1 MKPLELQKA
10 IKRKEI
16 APLYFLYG
24 DEPFLLE
31 KTVASLQEE
40 LLDPNLLHFNLTIF
54 YGSESTPQDIISS
67 AKTHPIAGGYR
78 MVVVKEADKLKSPW
92 KVFTSY
98 FSQPLASTCLVFCGE
113 KLPLKSQ
120 PLSTFK
126 KKGVPVRFYHP
137 YDREIPGWIRN
148 IAQTCNK
155 KVSGSAVSLLNTEL
169 ENDLQTIYK
178 EIEKLAAYVGDREV
192 IEVDDV
198 KEVVTVNRGVSVFK
212 LNDHIADKD
221 REGALY
227 VLKHLLGAG
236 EPPLKILT
244 MITRQTRLLVR
255 AKEMLEQG
263 LSQTEIGRKL
273 GIRDFYLKDF
283 IRRAQVV
290 SRPQGEKSIHLLFHS
305 DWKLKSSRVDK
316 RLVLEDLITGL
327 CVL

>member
-16 APLYFLYG
+16 APFYFLYG
-24 DEPFLLE
+24 DESFLLE
-31 KTVASLQEE
+31 KTVASLQEA
-40 LLDPNLLHFNLTIF
+40 LIDPNLTHFNLAVF
-54 YGSESTPQDIISS
+54 HGSESTPQDIISS
-67 AKTHPIAGGYR
+67 AKTHPLSGGYR
-78 MVVVKEADKLKSPW
+78 MVLVKEADKLKSPW
-92 KVFTSY
+92 KAFTPY
-98 FSQPLASTCLVFCGE
+98 FSQPPASTCLVFCGE
-113 KLPLKSQ
+113 KLPLKAQ
-120 PLSTFK
+120 PLSAFK

-155 KVSGSAVSLLNTEL
+155 KVSGSAAALLSTEL
-169 ENDLQTIYK
+169 

-212 LNDHIADKD
+212 LNDLVADKN
-221 REGALY
+221 REGALHA
-227 VLKHLLGAG
+227 LQRLLGAG

-244 MITRQTRLLVR
+244 MITRQIRLLVQ

-263 LSQTEIGRKL
+263 LSQTEIGKKL

-283 IRRAQVV
+283 IKRAQTV
-290 SRPQGEKSIHLLFHS
+290 SRTRGEKSIHLLFNS
-305 DWKLKSSRVDK
+305 DWKLKSY
-316 RLVLEDLITGL
+316 LFFW
-327 CVL
+327 

>member
-10 IKRKEI
+10 ITRKEI

-24 DEPFLLE
+24 DESFSLE
-31 KTVASLQEE
+31 KAVASLQEA
-40 LLDPNLLHFNLTIF
+40 LVDPNLTHFNLAVF
-54 YGSESTPQDIISS
+54 HGSESTPQDIISS
-67 AKTHPIAGGYR
+67 AKTHPLSGGYR

-92 KVFTSY
+92 KIFTPY

-113 KLPLKSQ
+113 KLPLKAQ
-120 PLSTFK
+120 PLSAFK

-155 KVSGSAVSLLNTEL
+155 KVSGSAASLLSTEL

-192 IEVDDV
+192 IEIDDV

-212 LNDHIADKD
+212 LNDLIADNN
-221 REGALY
+221 REGALHA
-227 VLKHLLGAG
+227 LKQLLGAG

-244 MITRQTRLLVR
+244 MITRQVRLLVQ
-255 AKEMLEQG
+255 AKEMLEEG
-263 LSQTEIGRKL
+263 LSQQEVGRKL
-273 GIRDFYLKDF
+273 GIRDFYLRDF
-283 IRRAQVV
+283 IKRAQTV
-290 SRPQGEKSIHLLFHS
+290 SRTGGEKSIHLLFHS
-305 DWKLKSSRVDK
+305 DWKLKSSWVDK
-316 RLVLEDLITGL
+316 RIVLEDLVTGL

>member
-54 YGSESTPQDIISS
+54 YGSESTPQDIISI

-137 YDREIPGWIRN
+137 YDREIPGWIKN

>member
-24 DEPFLLE
+24 DESFLLE

-290 SRPQGEKSIHLLFHS
+290 SRPQGEKSIHLLFRS

>member
-31 KTVASLQEE
+31 KTVASLQEK
-40 LLDPNLLHFNLTIF
+40 LLDPNLTHFNLTVF
-54 YGSESTPQDIISS
+54 HGSESTPQDIISS
-67 AKTHPIAGGYR
+67 AKTHPLAGNYR

-92 KVFTSY
+92 KAFTPY

-120 PLSTFK
+120 PLSAFK
-126 KKGVPVRFYHP
+126 KKGFPVRFYHP

-155 KVSGSAVSLLNTEL
+155 KVSGSAVALLSTEL

-178 EIEKLAAYVGDREV
+178 EIEKLAAYVGDREE
-192 IEVDDV
+192 IEIDDV

-227 VLKHLLGAG
+227 VLKHLLGTG

-244 MITRQTRLLVR
+244 MITRQIRLLVR

-263 LSQTEIGRKL
+263 LSQPEVGRNL

-283 IRRAQVV
+283 IKRAQVV
-290 SRPQGEKSIHLLFHS
+290 SRTQGEKSIHLLFHS
-305 DWKLKSSRVDK
+305 DRKLKSSRVDK
-316 RLVLEDLITGL
+316 KLVLENLITGL

>member
-24 DEPFLLE
+24 DESFLRE
-31 KTVASLQEE
+31 KTVACLKEE
-40 LLDPNLLHFNLTIF
+40 LLDPNLMDFNLTLF
-54 YGSESTPQDIISS
+54 HGSESTPQEILSS
-67 AKTHPIAGGYR
+67 AKTHPLSGGYR

-92 KVFTSY
+92 KAFTPY
-98 FSQPLASTCLVFCGE
+98 FSNPLVSTCLVFCGE
-113 KLPLKSQ
+113 KMPLKSE

-155 KVSGSAVSLLNTEL
+155 KVSGSAAALLSTEL

-198 KEVVTVNRGVSVFK
+198 KEVVTVTRGVSVFT
-212 LNDHIADKD
+212 LNDRIADKD

-227 VLKHLLGAG
+227 VLHNLLGSG

-244 MITRQTRLLVR
+244 MITRQIRLLVQ

-263 LSQTEIGRKL
+263 LSPTDVGRKL
-273 GIRDFYLKDF
+273 GVRDFYLKAF
-283 IRRAQVV
+283 IKRAHIV
-290 SRPQGEKSIHLLFHS
+290 SRSRGEKSIHLLFHS

-316 RLVLEDLITGL
+316 RLVLENLITGL
-327 CVL
+327 CLL